1 MSLKGIGAESTAA
14 GFNFGRLLFF
24 VFFFLMADG
33 GLTVVESAVHGG
45 ATERRSGTVSIALG
59 DGRGA
64 EAMDESEQMEGHSF
78 CLRRMAADIAAEMVS
93 SGGEN

>member
-14 GFNFGRLLFF
+14 GFNFGRLLFC
-24 VFFFLMADG
+24 FLMADG